1 MRCVERDLSVGQNE
15 WASGKHMD
23 PRGEAPLG
31 RVSEDKALRNPDHWG
46 PQEREVTITKCNRH
60 NRKKLN
66 STAIREQ
73 GSFEKRL
80 KRSYSSPRPFEQLK
94 AETGLTGPANE

>member
-1 MRCVERDLSVGQNE
+1 MRVKT
-15 WASGKHMD
+15 SGHQGSIWIPEVK
-23 PRGEAPLG
+23 RLWG